1 MPQVCG
7 VPSVAERTDGGGRR
21 VAPAIPTVRPEAATG
36 WPLVRGEY
44 LRRAALG
51 GFPVTDAIVVR
62 DLRKTY
68 GKGVLALD
76 GLSFSVPAGTI
87 FGMLGPNGAGK
98 STTVRV
104 LTTLSTADSGH
115 AEVCGI
121 DVAERPQEVRR
132 RIGYVGQN
140 SGVDKRDT
148 GRENLILQGR
158 LQGMGGIALAR
169 RVDDLMEVIDL
180 KAAQNRL
187 VHTYSGGMRRRL
199 DIAMGLVHRP
209 KVLFLDEP
217 TTGLDPESR
226 AALWSEVRRLSAVE
240 SLTILLT
247 THYLE
252 EVDRLAQAMVIVDQ
266 GRVVAEGTPDG
277 LKRRI
282 QGDTI
287 RVQLAVAAQA
297 ASARETAERLG
308 LRDAVVLEGGRVLT
322 ARAEN
327 GGQTVPGLLAALDG
341 AGIRVDEV
349 AVARPSLD
357 AVYLALT
364 GRRIEDAE
372 RSATA

>member
-1 MPQVCG
+1 M
-7 VPSVAERTDGGGRR
+7 
-21 VAPAIPTVRPEAATG
+21 
-36 WPLVRGEY
+36 
-44 LRRAALG
+44 
-51 GFPVTDAIVVR
+51 TDAIVVR

-121 DVAERPQEVRR
+121 DVAACPQEVRR

-158 LQGMGGIALAR
+158 LQGMGGTALAR

-226 AALWSEVRRLSAVE
+226 AALWSEVRRLSEVE